1 MYLLMSHSF
10 LQRCADLLLG
20 TDARQRLR
28 ITRSLMAANVYLVCV
43 GLMLYAC
50 LTGFMHWADAA
61 GLSSM
66 IVLNILCWYGV
77 MRSGLNLRHEDPSLT
92 LPQILCALVIIAG
105 AYAITGPV
113 HGAVMMLLAL
123 VLVFGIFNLRARD
136 ARIAGAYTVVIMG
149 ITCAIKSQP
158 EHFPV
163 KLEIVHFILVA
174 AIVPTISML
183 AAQLASLRAKLQAQK
198 EELAEAVE
206 RIQILATRD
215 ELTGLYNRRHMM
227 DVLVQTQKRISRN
240 DTHQYCVA
248 IVDVDLFKR
257 INDGW
262 GHQVGDDVLRAFAQA
277 MRTVL
282 RESDVVARWGGEEF
296 LILLTDTDEV
306 AAGLSLERV
315 RTHLREAEVVAYAP
329 ELRPTFSAGLVRM
342 MGSEPLHHCI
352 ERADRALYRA
362 KAEGRNR
369 TELGEQPSPAQGFET
384 RQNQAAGQSQAVA

>member
-1 MYLLMSHSF
+1 
-10 LQRCADLLLG
+10 
-20 TDARQRLR
+20 
-28 ITRSLMAANVYLVCV
+28 
-43 GLMLYAC
+43 
-50 LTGFMHWADAA
+50 MHWADAV
-61 GLSSM
+61 GLSGM
-66 IVLNILCWYGV
+66 IVLNVLCWYGV

-92 LPQILCALVIIAG
+92 LPQILSALVIIAG
-105 AYAITGPV
+105 AYSITGPV

-136 ARIAGAYTVVIMG
+136 ARVAGAYTVVIMG
-149 ITCAIKSQP
+149 ITCAVKSQTEP

-227 DVLVQTQKRISRN
+227 DVLVQAQKRLSRCEPVP
-240 DTHQYCVA
+240 YCVA
-248 IVDVDLFKR
+248 IIDIDFFKR
-257 INDGW
+257 INDGY

-296 LILLTDTDEV
+296 LVLLANADE
-306 AAGLSLERV
+306 ASANISLDRI
-315 RTHLREAEVVAYAP
+315 RQHLQEAVVVPYLP
-329 ELRPTFSAGLVRM
+329 DLRPTFSAGLVRLE
-342 MGSEPLHHCI
+342 GGEALHHSI

-362 KAEGRNR
+362 KADGRNR
-369 TELGEQPSPAQGFET
+369 NALAEAPIPAEGLAALPPA
-384 RQNQAAGQSQAVA
+384 RQNQAVA

>member
-1 MYLLMSHSF
+1 MLHSS
-10 LQRCADLLLG
+10 LKHCADLLLG

-50 LTGFMHWADAA
+50 LAGFMHWADAA
-61 GLSSM
+61 GLSGM
-66 IVLNILCWYGV
+66 ILINVLCWYGV
-77 MRSGLNLRHEDPSLT
+77 MRSGMNLRHEDPSLT
-92 LPQILCALVIIAG
+92 LPQILSALVIIAG

-149 ITCAIKSQP
+149 ITCAIKSQTEP
-158 EHFPV
+158 ENFPV

-206 RIQILATRD
+206 RIQVLATRD

-227 DVLVQTQKRISRN
+227 DVLVQTQKRLSR
-240 DTHQYCVA
+240 HEAQQYCVA
-248 IVDVDLFKR
+248 IVDIDLFKR

-296 LILLTDTDEV
+296 LILLADADE
-306 AAGLSLERV
+306 AAAASSLERV
-315 RTHLREAEVVAYAP
+315 RAHLREAEVVPYVP

-342 MGSEPLHHCI
+342 QGQEALHHSI

-369 TELGEQPSPAQGFET
+369 TVHGEPPIPAQGFEPH
-384 RQNQAAGQSQAVA
+384 QQQASSPSQAAA